1 MSIEIFPHSLVRYAG
16 MNYQV
21 FDSFKLKGSKGI
33 LQKDH
38 QMKAAKTKLKALIC
52 DGLFELITLQTDD
65 LLRQQL
71 INLKRQ
77 VFNDKKVNP
86 QKLEELLGLFPAD
99 LTLDFHNYL
108 QVSQNMET
116 FHQTNTLNYQQLL
129 MEQSKKLQELAMD
142 PHLQNGL
149 LLSSPVLL
157 EQLPGYL
164 QKEPASFR
172 QKELR
177 IEFSLLRYLTRM
189 CFKTSPFSTFT
200 YTGIMQLADN
210 GAVIPSPMAKAVK
223 NSLRLN
229 NALFEYLKSILIH
242 HPGVNELLTVKLNK
256 TATIKA
262 GKIQFLVNFN
272 NIESFQLL
280 PASGLQL
287 LVFNYFNS
295 AQESINIKELANYM
309 AYAVEEANYTSIKNY
324 LLKLVAAGLLEVG
337 METSGIDPQWSL
349 KLLNFFT
356 KLESSEPA
364 VLQIIYLFKQL
375 QQYQLAY
382 AKGDTAKR
390 KLILAYAEKTVAAV
404 FQKLQAE
411 AGLPLSRDTT
421 KEVDDQSKKQAVNGV
436 FETQNFIPH
445 HFSGRQL
452 FYEDCYT
459 PELEILEDG
468 CLQDFAAKA
477 DQLLNHLLP
486 LDLLKTEREKMSSFF
501 LEHYPAQ
508 AQVKVIDFYQAY
520 YFYVKK
526 PEKEKSAKLGPAI
539 PDPSEWEKTISEKLA
554 LITQHKPN
562 ILNLGN
568 DFFPEALSTE
578 APVAAVQYSRGLFVQ
593 FYKGKLQ
600 QEAEHKE
607 CFFGVIN
614 TVLPGMGKVSGRFL
628 PLFTP
633 DMTTDF
639 VKYNTQL
646 HPEVLKVELNDAS
659 SFNANIHPSLLTREL
674 ALPGGNKSYPEK
686 QQLPVDGLTVSFE
699 QQTSALKLNYQQ
711 EQVFTY
717 DLCLESFYNRSNLYQ
732 LLAHFNQD
740 TKLSLQPFINL
751 VDACYLDVEEQEQEI
766 ESLPRITYEN
776 SVILRRRTWRIKTAS
791 IPVQQA
797 GENAYAYFI
806 RINTWRAQHGIP
818 VTFFLFLRKRSFVI
832 KPAAQPNGKKEGL
845 SDDYKPQFI
854 SFEQPLLVEMFKR
867 LLARAGTHVIV
878 EEMLPLTNAATD
890 QAGYVEP
897 VKEYLLQWYKYE

>member
-65 LLRQQL
+65 VLRQQL

-77 VFNDKKVNP
+77 VFNHKKVNP
-86 QKLEELLGLFPAD
+86 QKLEELLEIFSAELR
-99 LTLDFHNYL
+99 LDFQNYM

-116 FHQTNTLNYQQLL
+116 FHQTNTLNYQQL
-129 MEQSKKLQELAMD
+129 MIEQSRRLQELAMD
-142 PHLQNGL
+142 TNLQNGL

-157 EQLPGYL
+157 DQLPGYL

-200 YTGIMQLADN
+200 YTGMMQLA
-210 GAVIPSPMAKAVK
+210 GKETAIPSPLAKAVK

-256 TATIKA
+256 TATLKA
-262 GKIQFLVNFN
+262 DKIQFLVNFN
-272 NIESFQLL
+272 NVESFQLL
-280 PASGLQL
+280 PASGVQL
-287 LVFNYFNS
+287 LVFNYLKE
-295 AQESINIKELANYM
+295 AKESINVKELANYM

-324 LLKLVAAGLLEVG
+324 LLKLVAAGLLEAG
-337 METSGIDPQWSL
+337 METSGIDPQWNH

-364 VLQIIYLFKQL
+364 VFQIIYLFKQL

-382 AKGDTAKR
+382 AKGDTTKR

-411 AGLPLSRDTT
+411 AGLPLSRDTA
-421 KEVDDQSKKQAVNGV
+421 KKADDQVKTRPVNGG

-459 PELEILEDG
+459 PELEILEDR
-468 CLQDFAAKA
+468 CLQDFTAKA

-486 LDLLKTEREKMSSFF
+486 LDLLKAEREKMRSFF

-526 PEKEKSAKLGPAI
+526 PEKEKAAKLGPAI
-539 PDPSEWEKTISEKLA
+539 SDPGDWEKMISEKLA
-554 LITQHKPN
+554 SITQHKPN
-562 ILNLGN
+562 ILNLGT
-568 DFFPEALSTE
+568 DFFPEPVSKVS
-578 APVAAVQYSRGLFVQ
+578 PVAAVQYSRGLFVQ
-593 FYKGKLQ
+593 FYKGESQKD
-600 QEAEHKE
+600 AENQD

-628 PLFTP
+628 PLFTA

-639 VKYNTQL
+639 VKYNAQL
-646 HPEVLKVELNDAS
+646 YPEVLKAELNDAS
-659 SFNANIHPSLLTREL
+659 SFNANIHPSLLAREL

-686 QQLPVDGLTVSFE
+686 QQLPVDELTVSFE
-699 QQTSALKLNYQQ
+699 QQTNALKLNYQQ

-751 VDACYLDVEEQEQEI
+751 VDACYLDIEEQQQEI

-776 SVILRRRTWRIKTAS
+776 SVVLRRRTWRVKTES
-791 IPVQQA
+791 IPVQQP
-797 GENAYAYFI
+797 GETAYAYFI
-806 RINTWRAQHGIP
+806 RINTWRSQHGIP
-818 VTFFLFLRKRSFVI
+818 LTFFLFLRKRSFVI
-832 KPAAQPNGKKEGL
+832 KPVAQPNGKKEGL
-845 SDDYKPQFI
+845 GDDYKPQFI

-867 LLARAGTHVIV
+867 LLARAGTHVIL
-878 EEMLPLTNAATD
+878 EEMLPLADATA
-890 QAGYVEP
+890 QAGHVEP
-897 VKEYLLQWYKYE
+897 VKEYLLQWYKY

>member
-38 QMKAAKTKLKALIC
+38 QMKAAKTRLKALIC

-65 LLRQQL
+65 VLRQQL

-86 QKLEELLGLFPAD
+86 QKLEELLKIFPAD
-99 LTLDFHNYL
+99 LTLDFQNYM

-116 FHQTNTLNYQQLL
+116 FHQTNTLNYQQL
-129 MEQSKKLQELAMD
+129 MIEQSRKLQELAMD
-142 PHLQNGL
+142 TNLQNGL

-164 QKEPASFR
+164 QKDPASFR

-200 YTGIMQLADN
+200 YTGIMQLAN
-210 GAVIPSPMAKAVK
+210 EKIAIPSPLAKTVK

-262 GKIQFLVNFN
+262 DKIQFLVNFN

-280 PASGLQL
+280 PASGLQF
-287 LVFNYFNS
+287 LVFNYFKE
-295 AQESINIKELANYM
+295 AQESVNIKELANHM
-309 AYAVEEANYTSIKNY
+309 AFAVEEANYTSIKNY
-324 LLKLVAAGLLEVG
+324 LLKLVAAGLLEVS
-337 METSGIDPQWSL
+337 METSGIDPQWNH
-349 KLLNFFT
+349 KLMKFFT

-364 VLQIIYLFKQL
+364 VFQIIYLFKQL

-404 FQKLQAE
+404 FQKLQTE

-421 KEVDDQSKKQAVNGV
+421 KKVDDQAKTNPVNGF

-459 PELEILEDG
+459 PEAEILEDR
-468 CLQDFAAKA
+468 CLKDFTAKA

-486 LDLLKTEREKMSSFF
+486 LDLLKTEREKMNSFF

-526 PEKEKSAKLGPAI
+526 PEKEKASKPGTAI
-539 PDPSEWEKTISEKLA
+539 PDPGDWEKTISEKLT

-568 DFFPEALSTE
+568 DFFPEPLLKVS
-578 APVAAVQYSRGLFVQ
+578 PVAAAQYSRGIFVQ
-593 FYKGKLQ
+593 FYKGKLRR
-600 QEAEHKE
+600 EAENQD
-607 CFFGVIN
+607 CVFGVIN

-633 DMTTDF
+633 DITTDF
-639 VKYNTQL
+639 IKYNAQL

-686 QQLPVDGLTVSFE
+686 QQLQVDELTVSFE
-699 QQTSALKLNYQQ
+699 QQTNALKLNYKQ

-732 LLAHFNQD
+732 LLAHFNRD

-751 VDACYLDVEEQEQEI
+751 VDACYLDIEEQQQEI

-776 SVILRRRTWRIKTAS
+776 SVILRRRTWRVKTES
-791 IPVQQA
+791 IPVQQPA
-797 GENAYAYFI
+797 ETAYAYFI
-806 RINTWRAQHGIP
+806 RINTWRGQHGIP

-832 KPAAQPNGKKEGL
+832 KPTTQPNGKKEGL
-845 SDDYKPQFI
+845 GDDYKPQFI

-867 LLARAGTHVIV
+867 LMARAGTHVIL
-878 EEMLPLTNAATD
+878 EEMLPLANSSD
-890 QAGYVEP
+890 QAGHVEP
-897 VKEYLLQWYKYE
+897 VKEYLLQWYKY